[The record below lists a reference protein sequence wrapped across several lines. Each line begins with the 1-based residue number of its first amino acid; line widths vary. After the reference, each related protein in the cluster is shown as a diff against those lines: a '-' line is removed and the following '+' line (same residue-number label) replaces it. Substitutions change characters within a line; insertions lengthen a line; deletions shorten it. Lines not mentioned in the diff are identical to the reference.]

1 MTMVFDKNKYKF
13 ISETDRTKIK
23 PSNNHKNNNKIK
35 SDKNSSLYKDYVFSS
50 PFKNITKNKKTSY
63 INLNQN
69 NNNKISNNYK
79 QINNNNNNGKKN
91 NLIKKLKYNK
101 SFELNMNKNII
112 NNNFDFLNDNLYT
125 INYNKHKHS
134 KNFNNN
140 SVILNNKQKKVKNK
154 NNYRSVTKSNN
165 TQGNSNIKKNNE
177 NMLIKKLDERFLSLE
192 NNIIDQKYENDID
205 HDEMIISTN
214 RKHITSYDNNK
225 IKNRNNENKLSN
237 IIGFSNNNN
246 KSINAND
253 SNDDY
258 FNINK
263 NKNNIEIDE
272 NYLLN
277 TSFENQR
284 SDFNIMYTYDYEKT
298 VLDDLLS
305 LEIKLLVEKM
315 LEMQKSYHKE
325 LNLILNQYNKNNVIF
340 KILIEKI
347 KFYRKKMH
355 NLQKLEEKK
364 DIGGN
369 IYNFV
374 GIYHNNNQHEINKI
388 NKDEFKLWKN
398 IVFNRDKKNIVYD
411 KEQLK
416 KIFRIIVFDKHHKI
430 SGKLNNIENKIII
443 GLMKKF
449 RYSRNS
455 ENISNNNIKQNYI
468 KNNKNKPNKNSS
480 VSPIQTYKYMIK
492 NNNATTNNKKKHKKN
507 SSCSQSRQN
516 NVYNYKNL
524 KQK

>member
-1 MTMVFDKNKYKF
+1 MVFEKNKYKF
-13 ISETDRTKIK
+13 ISETERIK
-23 PSNNHKNNNKIK
+23 LKQTNNHKNNNKNK
-35 SDKNSSLYKDYVFSS
+35 PDKNSTLYKDYLFSS
-50 PFKNITKNKKTSY
+50 PFKNIIKNKKTSH
-63 INLNQN
+63 ISLNQN
-69 NNNKISNNYK
+69 NNNKIGNNYK
-79 QINNNNNNGKKN
+79 PTNNNNNAKKN
-91 NLIKKLKYNK
+91 NSIKKLKYNK
-101 SFELNMNKNII
+101 SFELNINNNII
-112 NNNFDFLNDNLYT
+112 NSNFDFLNENLYT
-125 INYNKHKHS
+125 INYNKHKNS

-140 SVILNNKQKKVKNK
+140 SVILNNKSKKVKNK
-154 NNYRSVTKSNN
+154 NNYRSVTKTNN

-177 NMLIKKLDERFLSLE
+177 NMLIKKLDEKFLSLE

-214 RKHITSYDNNK
+214 RKHINSYENNNK

-237 IIGFSNNNN
+237 IIGFSGNN
-246 KSINAND
+246 KSISD
-253 SNDDY
+253 IEDDY

-263 NKNNIEIDE
+263 NKDKNNFEIDE

-284 SDFNIMYTYDYEKT
+284 SDFSIMYTYDYEKT
-298 VLDDLLS
+298 VMDDLLS

-325 LNLILNQYNKNNVIF
+325 VNLILNQYNKNNAIF
-340 KILIEKI
+340 KILIDKI

-364 DIGGN
+364 DIEGN

-388 NKDEFKLWKN
+388 NKSEFKLWKN
-398 IVFNRDKKNIVYD
+398 IEFNKDKKSILYD

-416 KIFRIIVFDKHHKI
+416 KIFKIIVFDKHHKI
-430 SGKLNNIENKIII
+430 SGKLNNLENKIII

-455 ENISNNNIKQNYI
+455 EIKSNNNIKQN
-468 KNNKNKPNKNSS
+468 NNKNKSNKNSS
-480 VSPIQTYKYMIK
+480 VSPIQAYKYMIK
-492 NNNATTNNKKKHKKN
+492 NNNTGNNKKKHKKN

-516 NVYNYKNL
+516 NVYNFKNL